1 MIGRISLW
9 TSFCSRNSKVKK
21 TFGLFLVK
29 LVTAKG
35 RVLLDQLETLKI
47 AGLQD
52 GDCLTALSLQATGRI
67 LATLLKFLVSLGVKL
82 W

>member
-21 TFGLFLVK
+21 NLWSLLGK

>member
-1 MIGRISLW
+1 MIWRIFLW
-9 TSFCSRNSKVKK
+9 TSFWSRNSKVKK

-29 LVTAKG
+29 L
-35 RVLLDQLETLKI
+35 VLLDQLETLKI